1 MFADR
6 AIALAIG
13 VAVVLGIG
21 VSAREVRAQAA
32 PDYAALLAAPDRSDA
47 DREADKRRDP
57 LPLLKFAAPRPGM
70 KVLDMGA
77 GGGYSTELMAR
88 AVAPNGKVYGQF
100 PADGFQ
106 KAIDNFNARLKTP
119 AMSDAAADFRPFDDP
134 IPPDVEQ
141 SRSDHVPVLLPRHD
155 LHEGRS
161 CADGPQD
168 VRGAQARRYLVL
180 ADHSAAA
187 GADISVGK
195 SLHRIDEAIVR
206 KELEAA
212 GFKFVAEGDFW
223 RCPATPATSPSNR
236 PPSPVDAFVP
246 KFQKPMYVI
255 PGRREAASPESII
268 TGHAGRALSNFSAR
282 MVTMD
287 RKFGM
292 PRLRGHRGGR
302 YEVYGRSFTTVGISH
317 PASFDLKGRTPGR

>member
-1 MFADR
+1 MVAGR
-6 AIALAIG
+6 ASAL
-13 VAVVLGIG
+13 VLSFAVVLGIG
-21 VSAREVRAQAA
+21 AGAREARAQAT
-32 PDYAALLAAPDRSDA
+32 PDYAALIAAPDRSDA

-70 KVLDMGA
+70 TVLDMGA

-106 KAIDNFNARLKTP
+106 KAIDAFNARLKTP

-134 IPPDVEQ
+134 IAPDMPPLDLITFLFYYHDTTYMKVDREQ
-141 SRSDHVPVLLPRHD
+141 MDRKMFAALKP
-155 LHEGRS
+155 G
-161 CADGPQD
+161 G
-168 VRGAQARRYLVL
+168 YLVL

-212 GFKFVAEGDFW
+212 GFKFVAAGDFW
-223 RCPATPATSPSNR
+223 GVPGDTRDFSSNR
-236 PPSPVDAFVP
+236 PPSPVDAFVL
-246 KFQKPMYVI
+246 KYQKPM
-255 PGRREAASPESII
+255 
-268 TGHAGRALSNFSAR
+268 
-282 MVTMD
+282 
-287 RKFGM
+287 
-292 PRLRGHRGGR
+292 
-302 YEVYGRSFTTVGISH
+302 
-317 PASFDLKGRTPGR
+317 

>member
-6 AIALAIG
+6 AAALALSF
-13 VAVVLGIG
+13 AVVLGIAAG
-21 VSAREVRAQAA
+21 AREARAQAA
-32 PDYAALLAAPDRSDA
+32 PDYAALIAAPDRSDA

-57 LPLLKFAAPRPGM
+57 LPLLKFAGPAPGM

-134 IPPDVEQ
+134 IPADV
-141 SRSDHVPVLLPRHD
+141 SNLDLITFLFYYHD
-155 LHEGRS
+155 TTYMKVDRAAMDRKMFAALKPG
-161 CADGPQD
+161 GT
-168 VRGAQARRYLVL
+168 LVL

-212 GFKFVAEGDFW
+212 GFKFVAAGDFW
-223 RCPATPATSPSNR
+223 RVPGDSRDFSSNR
-236 PPSPVDAFVP
+236 PPSPVDSFVL
-246 KFQKPMYVI
+246 KYQKPM
-255 PGRREAASPESII
+255 
-268 TGHAGRALSNFSAR
+268 
-282 MVTMD
+282 
-287 RKFGM
+287 
-292 PRLRGHRGGR
+292 
-302 YEVYGRSFTTVGISH
+302 
-317 PASFDLKGRTPGR
+317 

>member
-6 AIALAIG
+6 ASALALSF
-13 VAVVLGIG
+13 AVVLGIAAG
-21 VSAREVRAQAA
+21 APEAHAQAM

-57 LPLLKFAAPRPGM
+57 LPLLKFAGPRPGM
-70 KVLDMGA
+70 TVLDMGA

-134 IPPDVEQ
+134 IAPDMPPLD
-141 SRSDHVPVLLPRHD
+141 LITFLFYYHD
-155 LHEGRS
+155 TTYMNVDR
-161 CADGPQD
+161 
-168 VRGAQARRYLVL
+168 AQMDKKMFTALKPGGILVL

-212 GFKFVAEGDFW
+212 GFKFVAAGDFW
-223 RCPATPATSPSNR
+223 LVPGDTRDFSSNR
-236 PPSPVDAFVP
+236 PPSPVDAFVL
-246 KFQKPMYVI
+246 KYQKPM
-255 PGRREAASPESII
+255 
-268 TGHAGRALSNFSAR
+268 
-282 MVTMD
+282 
-287 RKFGM
+287 
-292 PRLRGHRGGR
+292 
-302 YEVYGRSFTTVGISH
+302 
-317 PASFDLKGRTPGR
+317 

>member
-6 AIALAIG
+6 ASTLALSI
-13 VAVVLGIG
+13 AVVLGIAAG
-21 VSAREVRAQAA
+21 AHETRAQAT
-32 PDYAALLAAPDRSDA
+32 PDYAALIAAPDRSEA

-57 LPLLKFAAPRPGM
+57 LPLLKFVGPAPGM

-134 IPPDVEQ
+134 IPPDV
-141 SRSDHVPVLLPRHD
+141 SNLDLITFLFYYHD
-155 LHEGRS
+155 TTYMNVDR
-161 CADGPQD
+161 
-168 VRGAQARRYLVL
+168 AQMDRKMFAALKPGGTLVL
-180 ADHSAAA
+180 ADHAAAA

-212 GFKFVAEGDFW
+212 GFKFVAAGDFW
-223 RCPATPATSPSNR
+223 RVPGDTRDFSSNR
-236 PPSPVDAFVP
+236 PPSPVDSFVL
-246 KFQKPMYVI
+246 KYQKPM
-255 PGRREAASPESII
+255 
-268 TGHAGRALSNFSAR
+268 
-282 MVTMD
+282 
-287 RKFGM
+287 
-292 PRLRGHRGGR
+292 
-302 YEVYGRSFTTVGISH
+302 
-317 PASFDLKGRTPGR
+317 

>member
-6 AIALAIG
+6 AAALALSF
-13 VAVVLGIG
+13 AVVLGIG
-21 VSAREVRAQAA
+21 AGARDSLAQAT

-57 LPLLKFAAPRPGM
+57 LPLLIFASPRPGM

-134 IPPDVEQ
+134 IPPDV
-141 SRSDHVPVLLPRHD
+141 SNLDLITFLFYYHD
-155 LHEGRS
+155 TTYMNVDRAAMDRKLFAALTPG
-161 CADGPQD
+161 GF
-168 VRGAQARRYLVL
+168 LVI
-180 ADHSAAA
+180 ADHAAAA

-212 GFKFVAEGDFW
+212 GFKLVAAGDFW
-223 RCPATPATSPSNR
+223 RVPGDTRDFSSNR
-236 PPSPVDAFVP
+236 PPSPVDSFVL
-246 KFQKPMYVI
+246 KFQKP
-255 PGRREAASPESII
+255 
-268 TGHAGRALSNFSAR
+268 
-282 MVTMD
+282 
-287 RKFGM
+287 
-292 PRLRGHRGGR
+292 
-302 YEVYGRSFTTVGISH
+302 
-317 PASFDLKGRTPGR
+317 

>member
-6 AIALAIG
+6 ASALALSF
-13 VAVVLGIG
+13 AVVLGIAAG
-21 VSAREVRAQAA
+21 AREARAQAA
-32 PDYAALLAAPDRSDA
+32 PDYAALIAAPDRSDA

-134 IPPDVEQ
+134 IPPDVSNLDLITFLFYYHDTTYMKVDREQ
-141 SRSDHVPVLLPRHD
+141 MDRKMFAALKP
-155 LHEGRS
+155 G
-161 CADGPQD
+161 GI
-168 VRGAQARRYLVL
+168 LVL

-212 GFKFVAEGDFW
+212 GFKFVAAGDFW
-223 RCPATPATSPSNR
+223 RVPGDTRDFSSNR
-236 PPSPVDAFVP
+236 PPSPVDSFVL
-246 KFQKPMYVI
+246 KYQKPMKRPGSTQPRQKYVI
-255 PGRREAASPESII
+255 TGMRAGASPSR
-268 TGHAGRALSNFSAR
+268 TAPARRRLLDAPSFADCSGGRATGPVRRA
-282 MVTMD
+282 
-287 RKFGM
+287 
-292 PRLRGHRGGR
+292 P
-302 YEVYGRSFTTVGISH
+302 E
-317 PASFDLKGRTPGR
+317 

>member
-1 MFADR
+1 MPVAR
-6 AIALAIG
+6 VATLALSL
-13 VAVVLGIG
+13 VVVFGIG
-21 VSAREVRAQAA
+21 SFAQQARAQAA
-32 PDYAALLAAPDRSDA
+32 PDYAALIAAPDRSDA
-47 DREADKRRDP
+47 DRDADKRRDP

-106 KAIDNFNARLKTP
+106 KAIDSFNARLKTP

-134 IPPDVEQ
+134 IPPDV
-141 SRSDHVPVLLPRHD
+141 SNLDLITFLFYYHD
-155 LHEGRS
+155 TTYMNVDR
-161 CADGPQD
+161 
-168 VRGAQARRYLVL
+168 AQMDRKMFAALKPGGYLVL

-212 GFKFVAEGDFW
+212 GFKFVAAGDFW
-223 RCPATPATSPSNR
+223 RVPGDTRDFSSNR
-236 PPSPVDAFVP
+236 PPSPVDSFVL
-246 KFQKPMYVI
+246 KYQKPM
-255 PGRREAASPESII
+255 
-268 TGHAGRALSNFSAR
+268 
-282 MVTMD
+282 
-287 RKFGM
+287 
-292 PRLRGHRGGR
+292 
-302 YEVYGRSFTTVGISH
+302 
-317 PASFDLKGRTPGR
+317 

>member
-6 AIALAIG
+6 AAALALSL
-13 VAVVLGIG
+13 AVVLGVG
-21 VSAREVRAQAA
+21 AREARAQAT
-32 PDYAALLAAPDRSDA
+32 PDYAALIAAPDRSDA

-57 LPLLKFAAPRPGM
+57 LPLLKFAGPAPSM

-119 AMSDAAADFRPFDDP
+119 AMGDAAADFRPFDDP
-134 IPPDVEQ
+134 ISPEMSNLD
-141 SRSDHVPVLLPRHD
+141 LITFLFYYHD
-155 LHEGRS
+155 TTYMNVDR
-161 CADGPQD
+161 
-168 VRGAQARRYLVL
+168 AQMDRKMFAALKPGGYLVL
-180 ADHSAAA
+180 ADHAAAA

-212 GFKFVAEGDFW
+212 GFKLVAEGDFW
-223 RCPATPATSPSNR
+223 RVPGDTRDFSSNR
-236 PPSPVDAFVP
+236 PPSPVDSFVL
-246 KFQKPMYVI
+246 KYQKPM
-255 PGRREAASPESII
+255 
-268 TGHAGRALSNFSAR
+268 
-282 MVTMD
+282 
-287 RKFGM
+287 
-292 PRLRGHRGGR
+292 
-302 YEVYGRSFTTVGISH
+302 
-317 PASFDLKGRTPGR
+317 

>member
-6 AIALAIG
+6 AAALALSF
-13 VAVVLGIG
+13 AVVLGIAAG
-21 VSAREVRAQAA
+21 AREARAQAA
-32 PDYAALLAAPDRSDA
+32 PDYAALIAAPDRSDV

-57 LPLLKFAAPRPGM
+57 LPLLKFAGPAPGM

-134 IPPDVEQ
+134 IPPDVSNLDLITFLFYYHDTTYMKVDREQ
-141 SRSDHVPVLLPRHD
+141 MDRKMFAALKP
-155 LHEGRS
+155 G
-161 CADGPQD
+161 GT
-168 VRGAQARRYLVL
+168 LVL

-212 GFKFVAEGDFW
+212 GFKFVAAGDFW
-223 RCPATPATSPSNR
+223 RVPGDTRDFSSNR
-236 PPSPVDAFVP
+236 PPSPVDSFVL
-246 KFQKPMYVI
+246 KYQKP
-255 PGRREAASPESII
+255 
-268 TGHAGRALSNFSAR
+268 
-282 MVTMD
+282 
-287 RKFGM
+287 
-292 PRLRGHRGGR
+292 
-302 YEVYGRSFTTVGISH
+302 
-317 PASFDLKGRTPGR
+317 

>member
-6 AIALAIG
+6 AARQFAALTLG
-13 VAVVLGIG
+13 VVLCCGAA
-21 VSAREVRAQAA
+21 ARDAKAQAT

-47 DREADKRRDP
+47 DRQADKRRDP
-57 LPLLKFAAPRPGM
+57 LPLLKFAGPSPGM

-134 IPPDVEQ
+134 IAPDMPPLD
-141 SRSDHVPVLLPRHD
+141 LITFLFYYHD
-155 LHEGRS
+155 TTYMNVDR
-161 CADGPQD
+161 AQMDGKMFAALKP
-168 VRGAQARRYLVL
+168 GGYLVL

-187 GADISVGK
+187 GADISIGK

-212 GFKFVAEGDFW
+212 GFKLVAEGDFW
-223 RCPATPATSPSNR
+223 RVPGDTRDFSSNR
-236 PPSPVDAFVP
+236 PPSPVDAFVL
-246 KFQKPMYVI
+246 KYQKP
-255 PGRREAASPESII
+255 
-268 TGHAGRALSNFSAR
+268 
-282 MVTMD
+282 
-287 RKFGM
+287 
-292 PRLRGHRGGR
+292 
-302 YEVYGRSFTTVGISH
+302 
-317 PASFDLKGRTPGR
+317 

>member
-6 AIALAIG
+6 AARQFAVLTLG
-13 VAVVLGIG
+13 AVVLCCGAG
-21 VSAREVRAQAA
+21 ARDAKAQAT
-32 PDYAALLAAPDRSDA
+32 PDYAALIAAPDRSDA

-57 LPLLKFAAPRPGM
+57 LPLLKFAGPAPGM

-106 KAIDNFNARLKTP
+106 KAIDAFNARLKTP

-134 IPPDVEQ
+134 VPPDV
-141 SRSDHVPVLLPRHD
+141 SNLDLITFLFYYHD
-155 LHEGRS
+155 TTYMAVDRAAMDRKMFAALKPG
-161 CADGPQD
+161 GT
-168 VRGAQARRYLVL
+168 LVL

-212 GFKFVAEGDFW
+212 GFKFVAAGDFW
-223 RCPATPATSPSNR
+223 RVPGDTRDFSSNR
-236 PPSPVDAFVP
+236 PPSPVDAFVL
-246 KFQKPMYVI
+246 KYQKP
-255 PGRREAASPESII
+255 
-268 TGHAGRALSNFSAR
+268 
-282 MVTMD
+282 
-287 RKFGM
+287 
-292 PRLRGHRGGR
+292 
-302 YEVYGRSFTTVGISH
+302 
-317 PASFDLKGRTPGR
+317 

>member
-6 AIALAIG
+6 ASALALSL
-13 VAVVLGIG
+13 AVVLGIG
-21 VSAREVRAQAA
+21 VGARQAHAQAT

-134 IPPDVEQ
+134 IPPDV
-141 SRSDHVPVLLPRHD
+141 SNLDLITFLFYYHD
-155 LHEGRS
+155 TTYMKVDR
-161 CADGPQD
+161 
-168 VRGAQARRYLVL
+168 AQMDSKMFAALKPGGYLVL

-212 GFKFVAEGDFW
+212 GFKFVAAGDFW
-223 RCPATPATSPSNR
+223 RVPSDTRDFSSNR
-236 PPSPVDAFVP
+236 PPSPVDAFVL
-246 KFQKPMYVI
+246 KYQKPM
-255 PGRREAASPESII
+255 
-268 TGHAGRALSNFSAR
+268 
-282 MVTMD
+282 
-287 RKFGM
+287 
-292 PRLRGHRGGR
+292 
-302 YEVYGRSFTTVGISH
+302 
-317 PASFDLKGRTPGR
+317 